1 MISNLNYK
9 LSICIPTYN
18 RSNELKQCIDS
29 IVCQKEFLINNQ
41 VEIIVCD
48 NCSSDN
54 TKVICKDFE
63 SRFGANF
70 KYYCNNV
77 NIGAEKNYE
86 KTLSL
91 GNGDFLKLSN
101 DTNFFIEGSLN
112 YILKSLEDNKQQ
124 DNFIYFTNNLFKN
137 ESKIIL
143 KNLDEFVKKISF
155 YSTWILYYGL
165 YKKI

>member
-1 MISNLNYK
+1 MIQLFVKRN
-9 LSICIPTYN
+9 
-18 RSNELKQCIDS
+18 
-29 IVCQKEFLINNQ
+29 FNNQ

-91 GNGDFLKLSN
+91 GNGDF
-101 DTNFFIEGSLN
+101 
-112 YILKSLEDNKQQ
+112 
-124 DNFIYFTNNLFKN
+124 
-137 ESKIIL
+137 
-143 KNLDEFVKKISF
+143 
-155 YSTWILYYGL
+155 
-165 YKKI
+165 

>member
-77 NIGAEKNYE
+77 NIGASGETVTVSNRYNY
-86 KTLSL
+86 LS
-91 GNGDFLKLSN
+91 
-101 DTNFFIEGSLN
+101 
-112 YILKSLEDNKQQ
+112 
-124 DNFIYFTNNLFKN
+124 
-137 ESKIIL
+137 IIIF
-143 KNLDEFVKKISF
+143 NR
-155 YSTWILYYGL
+155 
-165 YKKI
+165 